1 MFHVINTCIN
11 IFNFLWKL
19 DIQINMASSLKQNNL
34 HLDLTVNKCIRQ
46 NHKHVFNIQDDVIY
60 VCYACNISACYA
72 CMLDISALYLVIN
85 IPVFIFALYK
95 AINVFE
101 FHKLLVP

>member
-1 MFHVINTCIN
+1 MT
-11 IFNFLWKL
+11 
-19 DIQINMASSLKQNNL
+19 SSLKQNNL

-60 VCYACNISACYA
+60 ACYACNISACYA
-72 CMLDISALYLVIN
+72 CMWDISALYLVIN
-85 IPVFIFALYK
+85 IFIFALYK

>member
-1 MFHVINTCIN
+1 MT
-11 IFNFLWKL
+11 
-19 DIQINMASSLKQNNL
+19 SSLKQNNL

-60 VCYACNISACYA
+60 ACNISACYA
-72 CMLDISALYLVIN
+72 CMWDISALYLVIN
-85 IPVFIFALYK
+85 IFIFALYK